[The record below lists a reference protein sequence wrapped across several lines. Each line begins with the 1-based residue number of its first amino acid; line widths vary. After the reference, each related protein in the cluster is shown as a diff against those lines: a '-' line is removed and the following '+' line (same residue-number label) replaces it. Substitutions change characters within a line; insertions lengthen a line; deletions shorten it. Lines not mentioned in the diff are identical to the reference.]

1 MFVFYVLVVTVDTS
15 VPCDREIIPRHQSTG
30 SLTGGGTVVLLCC
43 RLGCLACEGACSSE
57 KAASQYPAVYSP
69 QYQRLSRSHT
79 GAAVL
84 TGGECSV

>member
-15 VPCDREIIPRHQSTG
+15 VQCDREIIPRQVNRFPDRRR
-30 SLTGGGTVVLLCC
+30 TVVLLCC
-43 RLGCLACEGACSSE
+43 RLSCLACEGACSSE